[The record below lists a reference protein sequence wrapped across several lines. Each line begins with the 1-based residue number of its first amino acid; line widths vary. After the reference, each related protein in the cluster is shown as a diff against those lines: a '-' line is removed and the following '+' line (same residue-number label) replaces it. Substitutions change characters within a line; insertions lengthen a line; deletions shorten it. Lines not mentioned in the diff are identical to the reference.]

1 MFSLSC
7 SFSDYEI
14 SMFRKAG
21 LMQKLPLMLAKPGMV
36 LARDVFRGDAPSGMP
51 VCGKDTVLT
60 DSLIRRL
67 DHMDIQTVSV
77 QGHPVWEEG
86 ELSYEDLLR
95 ELDLRF
101 AKTIQEPLNALLYD
115 IHKAQLTK
123 SMEGEGG
130 RQTE

>member
-1 MFSLSC
+1 MQK
-7 SFSDYEI
+7 I
-14 SMFRKAG
+14 P
-21 LMQKLPLMLAKPGMV
+21 LMQAKAGMV
-36 LARDVFRGDAPSGMP
+36 LARDVFRGDSPTGMP

-60 DSLIRRL
+60 DDLITRL
-67 DHMDIQTVSV
+67 DNMDVQSVSV

-101 AKTIQEPLNALLYD
+101 EKTMKEPLNAILYN
-115 IHKAQLTK
+115 IHKAHLIK

>member
-1 MFSLSC
+1 M
-7 SFSDYEI
+7 
-14 SMFRKAG
+14 
-21 LMQKLPLMLAKPGMV
+21 
-36 LARDVFRGDAPSGMP
+36 LARDVFRGDSPTGMP

-60 DSLIRRL
+60 EALITRL
-67 DHMDIQTVSV
+67 DNMDVQSVNV

-95 ELDLRF
+95 ELDHRF
-101 AKTIQEPLNALLYD
+101 EKTMQEPLNAILYD
-115 IHKAQLTK
+115 IHKAHLIK